1 MSDKSTILRTFN
13 KHFFDFLED
22 VRSILP
28 DNKEITYAI
37 TSFDTIK
44 RANPTVIVKTWYTFI
59 FLRYKDVI
67 DAGNLTYFIDKD
79 YGAEL
84 SSVKKSDEIVQ
95 MIDNIRKPI
104 RDMDELNKQHSLKYI
119 QNLTKLSELYNSFA

>member
-1 MSDKSTILRTFN
+1 MSDKSAVLRTFN
-13 KHFFDFLED
+13 KHFFEFLED
-22 VRSILP
+22 IRCVLP
-28 DNKEITYAI
+28 DDKEITYAI

-44 RANPTVIVKTWYTFI
+44 RANPTVIAKTWYKFI

-79 YGAEL
+79 YGEDL

-95 MIDNIRKPI
+95 IINNIRKPI
-104 RDMDELNKQHSLKYI
+104 RDMDEVNKQHSLKYI
-119 QNLTKLSELYNSFA
+119 QNLTKLAEMYNNMS